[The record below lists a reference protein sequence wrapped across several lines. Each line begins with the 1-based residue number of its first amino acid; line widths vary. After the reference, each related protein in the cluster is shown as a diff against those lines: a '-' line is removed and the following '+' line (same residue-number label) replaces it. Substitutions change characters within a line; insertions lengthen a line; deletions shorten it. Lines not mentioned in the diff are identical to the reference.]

1 MHQKSSVWY
10 GEFKPSIVCIAP
22 HRFSVIDAFLEDCIF
37 FVAQYDDFEI
47 VEFQCFQVE
56 EFPESVGIEKISQ
69 FNQLHSDKKMNK
81 LLNWLKIDNPTYLS
95 LKSKSEIAWSLI
107 YFDNQFWFEID
118 DNDLQRVARTCKLIF
133 QSMKLPA
140 EIIYEFLI
148 NHQLQELEVA
158 DFFGIRESTVR
169 NKLADLSSL
178 KIEQY
183 GSRHMPMDPITL
195 SHDESFI
202 SKEKFEKRVGCLQ
215 LLVQPFHQ
223 LHGDT
228 VLVFVNPDNNT
239 TSPNLDQ
246 LSFAAPYF
254 IESKEAWITE
264 LMNAYDCRSDLIL
277 VELPKLIDIK
287 LLFMTLPCGFDGFEP
302 QERIDASLE
311 ILQRA
316 LNMCASYDQPRVHL
330 LDPTL
335 DLMIYEGDFGP
346 EMVHL
351 VLEHTSTNRSQWVFW
366 HCRDVE
372 SFRHYFEL
380 RKSVMLKSD
389 PWDTTFKPTYDGN
402 PF

>member
-1 MHQKSSVWY
+1 MHQKSSVWH
-10 GEFKPSIVCIAP
+10 GKFKPSIVCVAP
-22 HRFSVIDAFLEDCIF
+22 HRFSIIDAFLDDCIF
-37 FVAQYDDFEI
+37 FVTQHDDFEI
-47 VEFQCFQVE
+47 VEFQCFQFE

-69 FNQLHSDKKMNK
+69 FNQLHSDKKMNE
-81 LLNWLKIDNPTYLS
+81 LLNWLKIDTPTFLS
-95 LKSKSEIAWSLI
+95 LKSKSEVAWSLI

-118 DNDLQRVARTCKLIF
+118 DNNLQRVERTCNLIF

-140 EIIYEFLI
+140 EIIYEFLV
-148 NHQLQELEVA
+148 NHPLQELDVA
-158 DFFGIRESTVR
+158 EFFGVRESIVK
-169 NKLADLSSL
+169 NKLADESRL

-183 GSRHMPMDPITL
+183 GSRHMPMDSITL
-195 SHDESFI
+195 SHDESFVSQEKI
-202 SKEKFEKRVGCLQ
+202 EKKEGCLQ

-223 LHGDT
+223 LQGDT
-228 VLVFVNPDNNT
+228 ALVFVNPDKNT

-264 LMNAYDCRSDLIL
+264 LMNAYDCRSDLLL

-287 LLFMTLPCGFDGFEP
+287 LLFMTLPPGFDRLEP
-302 QERIDASLE
+302 QERIYTLLE

-316 LNMCASYDQPRVHL
+316 LNMGASCDQPRIHL

-346 EMVHL
+346 KMVDL
-351 VLEHTSTNRSQWVFW
+351 VLEHTSTNRSQWVFL

-389 PWDTTFKPTYDGN
+389 PWNTTFKPTPDGY